1 VNCPEVLIRDRVGF
15 GATCGPKGGLF
26 CDRLQIRYNL
36 GGYFFPEGE
45 GRKLEQVRNDRSLT
59 VVAAV
64 GPSGRAPLNG

>member
-36 GGYFFPEGE
+36 GGCFFPEGE
-45 GRKLEQVRNDRSLT
+45 GRKLEQFAT
-59 VVAAV
+59 IAA
-64 GPSGRAPLNG
+64 